1 MDESPYNRDIAAID
15 ASFSLSA
22 PENQTFE
29 KIETI
34 DTRQYSKVLNCK
46 KKLDSQ
52 PIKGFT
58 NLQSYQ

>member
-1 MDESPYNRDIAAID
+1 MDESPYNRDIVAID

-52 PIKGFT
+52 PI
-58 NLQSYQ
+58 